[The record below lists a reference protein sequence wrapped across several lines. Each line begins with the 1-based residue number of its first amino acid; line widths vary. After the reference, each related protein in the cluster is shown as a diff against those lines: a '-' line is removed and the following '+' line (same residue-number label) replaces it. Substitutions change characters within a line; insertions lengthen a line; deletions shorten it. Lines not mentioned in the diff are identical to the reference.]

1 MNHLKT
7 VLTSAAL
14 ALAFAI
20 PSANAQN
27 ASERGVV
34 DCGVKLATCLASGGN
49 VLTCGIEFAQCLA
62 AGSAAPAERREN

>member
-20 PSANAQN
+20 PSAHAQN
-27 ASERGVV
+27 APQRGVV